1 MPPTPLS
8 MPDKR
13 ERILAA
19 AKKVFAQRG
28 FAGATISEI
37 ALQAEIGKGTVYEYF
52 KSKEDLFFAVF
63 EWFIEQEATALKVD
77 ISVLGQSVSER
88 LVALSE
94 SVINQWAHLKGEF
107 TLMMEFWAASASSQ
121 IRDRFRQAFRTLYG
135 HYRAIIADLLHE
147 GISRGEYPAGVAVDS
162 IAAAMVGAW
171 DAMFLQAWFDDDFD
185 LHQVAAD
192 FIQVMIRGLRTEEK
206 GRINAL
212 NI

>member
-1 MPPTPLS
+1 MPPAPLS

-37 ALQAEIGKGTVYEYF
+37 ALEAEIGKGTVYEYF

-63 EWFIEQEATALKVD
+63 EWFIEQEAAALKVD

-94 SVINQWAHLKGEF
+94 SVINQWAHLKDEF

-135 HYRAIIADLLHE
+135 HYRAIIVDLLHE
-147 GISRGEYPAGVAVDS
+147 GISRGEYPAGLAVDS

-185 LHQVAAD
+185 LHQVSAD
-192 FIQVMIRGLRTEEK
+192 FIQVMIRGLRTEDK